1 VHGHDQG
8 HVLDGC
14 ARRAERT
21 RELQCVRRN
30 WVVHGE
36 DMCAGAGNCVDSRPP
51 DQLHGKEVRHSSSAS
66 YGDDSLHAAS
76 GGSFKIKVTR

>member
-1 VHGHDQG
+1 
-8 HVLDGC
+8 
-14 ARRAERT
+14 
-21 RELQCVRRN
+21 
-30 WVVHGE
+30 
-36 DMCAGAGNCVDSRPP
+36 MCAGAGNCVDSRPP